1 MQTQHTRELFH
12 KICMLSPEKVAVV
25 EDFVEFLRAREE
37 ENDLIRWVGR
47 LSAQSFTKVWDNPE
61 AQALLDKKGMPVDSP
76 ILVRVFKEESELEV
90 WKQDKSGQYALLKTY
105 PICRWIWR
113 RA

>member
-47 LSAQSFTKVWDNPE
+47 MSAQSFTKVWDNPE
-61 AQALLDKKGMPVDSP
+61 DADYDNL
-76 ILVRVFKEESELEV
+76 
-90 WKQDKSGQYALLKTY
+90 
-105 PICRWIWR
+105 
-113 RA
+113 